1 MDRSTAPESSFRA
14 APLAARFAEAF
25 FAGRYPAQRTRPDQ
39 SDELRSDPATFAS
52 LPFTTQN
59 VVDG

>member
-1 MDRSTAPESSFRA
+1 MA

-39 SDELRSDPATFAS
+39 SHELRSDPATFAS